1 MAKSLTFGGWWVSVK
16 GKDPLFITQMSLVT
30 RLSELNCLGYKAS
43 IRSPCFTKLLGSP
56 CPLLVHG
63 KHQAELLEAGNKYS
77 FHWCCHWVWPSQPP
91 PSGLIFSRITPLTDL
106 PTFWP
111 RMAQDP
117 SRCHGVPCR
126 HLGSHTLS
134 LHCSIAK
141 PSCSPPLTAEQT
153 KPNYSPWVISAVT
166 VPCLF
171 PPLPPSGSNMSL
183 HPCSAWSLVLLLLF
197 HQLLLMWARLEN
209 AASHSSPNPELYLA
223 PCFDGFRRAGAQ
235 KMPNGLMSGCTRSND
250 QNYFHSVPF

>member
-1 MAKSLTFGGWWVSVK
+1 
-16 GKDPLFITQMSLVT
+16 MSLVT

>member
-1 MAKSLTFGGWWVSVK
+1 MK

-30 RLSELNCLGYKAS
+30 RLSELNFLGCKAS
-43 IRSPCFTKLLGSP
+43 IRSPCFTELLGSP

-117 SRCHGVPCR
+117 SRCHGVPCL

-153 KPNYSPWVISAVT
+153 KPNYS
-166 VPCLF
+166 L
-171 PPLPPSGSNMSL
+171 
-183 HPCSAWSLVLLLLF
+183 
-197 HQLLLMWARLEN
+197 
-209 AASHSSPNPELYLA
+209 
-223 PCFDGFRRAGAQ
+223 
-235 KMPNGLMSGCTRSND
+235 
-250 QNYFHSVPF
+250 